1 MSQEQRKR
9 GKPKGA
15 KAVTQAERDMILR
28 GLASGQSAR
37 QIAAFIGRGRATV
50 YLAIDRMKRDGTDG
64 QGLLPVQVLT
74 PEGATD
80 DRAS

>member
-1 MSQEQRKR
+1 MSQERR
-9 GKPKGA
+9 RAGKPKGA
-15 KAVTQAERDMILR
+15 KRVTQAERDMILT
-28 GLASGQSAR
+28 GLRNGQSVD
-37 QIAAFIGRGRATV
+37 QIAAFLGRGRATV

-64 QGLLPVQVLT
+64 QGLSPVQVLT